1 MSEQTHDIFIWGH
14 QKRKIN
20 NQNVCLFPG
29 DLIHLKRLYLESN
42 SLKNLPYELGKLNI
56 VDLGK
61 NKNFIYLSKN
71 IFPKV

>member
-1 MSEQTHDIFIWGH
+1 MSEPTHDIFIWVH
-14 QKRKIN
+14 QNRKIN
-20 NQNVCLFPG
+20 NQNISLFLG

-61 NKNFIYLSKN
+61 NKNFYIS
-71 IFPKV
+71 F